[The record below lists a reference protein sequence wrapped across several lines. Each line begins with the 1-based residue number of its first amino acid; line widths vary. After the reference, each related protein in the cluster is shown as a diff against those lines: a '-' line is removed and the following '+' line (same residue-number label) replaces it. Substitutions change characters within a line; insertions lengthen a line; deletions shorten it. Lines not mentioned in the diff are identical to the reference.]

1 MRRWKLS
8 DTDLY
13 ARSRWVDYSRAKDEM
28 FVHTDIPEAPWFV
41 VEADNK
47 KRARLNCIAHLLSR
61 IPWEPKP
68 EPKIELPPRQSRR
81 RLRPAAERPVHV
93 RAGSR
98 RGAAALGDHTR
109 SSTTS
114 ATLLRIPVT
123 NGTSTFT

>member
-1 MRRWKLS
+1 VSDQEQEHRFLKRVNDPMRRWKLS

-68 EPKIELPPRQSRR
+68 EPKIELPPRQSDDGYV
-81 RLRPAAERPVHV
+81 RPPKDLYTYVPDHAA
-93 RAGSR
+93 G
-98 RGAAALGDHTR
+98 
-109 SSTTS
+109 
-114 ATLLRIPVT
+114 LLR
-123 NGTSTFT
+123 